1 MKKHEIIKKN
11 ANDYAIHLYVY
22 TLFIYIDNGIMRK
35 FGVEKTTVLSKS
47 YKLLPSHRFIKVLH
61 VLI

>member
-22 TLFIYIDNGIMRK
+22 TLFIYIDKGIIRK

>member
-11 ANDYAIHLYVY
+11 ANDYTIHLYVY
-22 TLFIYIDNGIMRK
+22 TLFTYIDNGIICK
-35 FGVEKTTVLSKS
+35 FEQEKITVLSKS

>member
-22 TLFIYIDNGIMRK
+22 TLFIYIDNGIICK
-35 FGVEKTTVLSKS
+35 FEQEKTTVLSKS
-47 YKLLPSHRFIKVLH
+47 YTATTA
-61 VLI
+61 

>member
-22 TLFIYIDNGIMRK
+22 TLLIYIDKGIMRK
-35 FGVEKTTVLSKS
+35 FEQEKTTVLSKS

>member
-22 TLFIYIDNGIMRK
+22 TLFIYTDKGIMRK

-47 YKLLPSHRFIKVLH
+47 YTATTA
-61 VLI
+61 